1 MEKGNEHITSL
12 EEKKS
17 QYKKQ
22 LVSLKQQNTQ
32 VLGGK
37 DTIIQKQE
45 QQI

>member
-1 MEKGNEHITSL
+1 MEKGNEQITSL
-12 EEKKS
+12 DEKKR